1 MPRTTLHIARI
12 SARPALDALRGEWS
26 SLLGSSRANTLFLTW
41 EWVST
46 WWEVYGAGSE
56 LHVLTAR
63 TDDGRLVGVAPL
75 KCVWRGGSGL
85 PRVLAAEFIGQGGD
99 VTSEYLDFFAAPGFE
114 ETCTDAFLDT
124 ILGDPRIQVVD
135 LRPLSDGSHIV
146 DRLRRRLGR
155 GRHLAV
161 APDSVCPILK
171 LPPSVD
177 AFLASRSKNYRKK
190 MGEYERRCKRDLQ
203 VRLRISTSHEE
214 LQADME
220 ALISLHHQR
229 WNGQSRAFQSER
241 YIDFHAQLA
250 RALLDTG
257 CMRMFS
263 LDSGAEPLARLYCF
277 AYAGRFYYYQA
288 GRNPAYSK
296 HRLGLVLMHAA
307 IQEAIKEG
315 ATVFD
320 FLRGNEP
327 YKYHWAQQTV
337 SGVRLI
343 YWKTLRARAAVM
355 IHTLAARLAPA
366 SLKAS
371 FSLLKPGAGTPE
383 VAEL

>member
-1 MPRTTLHIARI
+1 MTRTNLHIACI
-12 SARPALDALRGEWS
+12 SALSELNGLRVEWAT
-26 SLLGSSRANTLFLTW
+26 LLESSRANTLFLTW

-46 WWEVYGAGSE
+46 WWQVYGAGSE

-75 KCVWRGGSGL
+75 KCVWRGASGL

-99 VTSEYLDFFAAPGFE
+99 VTSEYLDFFATPELAE
-114 ETCTDAFLDT
+114 QCTEAFLDT
-124 ILGDPRIQVVD
+124 LLGDPRIQVID
-135 LRPLSDGSHIV
+135 LRPLSEGSHIV
-146 DRLRRRLGR
+146 DRLRQRLGN

-161 APDSVCPILK
+161 APDSVCPILN
-171 LPPSVD
+171 LPPSVE

-203 VRLRISTSHEE
+203 VQLRISTSHEE
-214 LQADME
+214 LDADME

-250 RALLDTG
+250 RSLLDKG

-263 LDSGAEPLARLYCF
+263 LDSGEEPLARLYCF
-277 AYAGRFYYYQA
+277 AYGGRFYYYQA
-288 GRNPAYSK
+288 GRNPTHSK

-307 IQEAIKEG
+307 IQEAIREG

-320 FLRGNEP
+320 FLRGSEA
-327 YKYHWAQQTV
+327 YKYHWAHQTV
-337 SGVRLI
+337 SSVRLI
-343 YWKTLRARAAVM
+343 YSKNLRARATVM
-355 IHTLAARLAPA
+355 IHTLATRLAAGSFRARIARLKVGVGAPEA
-366 SLKAS
+366 VQL
-371 FSLLKPGAGTPE
+371 
-383 VAEL
+383 

>member
-1 MPRTTLHIARI
+1 MHIARI
-12 SARPALDALRGEWS
+12 SDRSALDALRGEWA
-26 SLLGSSRANTLFLTW
+26 SLLESSRANTLFLTW

-99 VTSEYLDFFAAPGFE
+99 VTSEDLDFFAAPGFE

-124 ILGDPRIQVVD
+124 VLRDRRIQVVD
-135 LRPLSDGSHIV
+135 LRPVSDASIIV

-161 APDSVCPILK
+161 TPDSVCPILK

-203 VRLRISTSHEE
+203 VRLRISASHEE

-241 YIDFHAQLA
+241 YIDFHAELA
-250 RALLDTG
+250 RSLLDKG
-257 CMRMFS
+257 YMRMFS
-263 LDSGAEPLARLYCF
+263 LDSGEEPLARLYCF
-277 AYAGRFYYYQA
+277 AYGGRFYYYQA
-288 GRNPAYSK
+288 GRNPTYSK

-307 IQEAIKEG
+307 IQEAIREG

-320 FLRGNEP
+320 FLRGNEA
-327 YKYHWAQQTV
+327 YKYHWAHQTV
-337 SGVRLI
+337 SSVRLI
-343 YWKTLRARAAVM
+343 HWKSLRARATVM
-355 IHTLAARLAPA
+355 IHTLAARLAA
-366 SLKAS
+366 AS
-371 FSLLKPGAGTPE
+371 FKARLARPKSSAGT
-383 VAEL
+383 AEAVQL